1 MIVSS
6 LLVIRL
12 SVAIALQRI
21 VNLILNIKVKTY
33 RVAKLIADMIIII
46 VAI

>member
-1 MIVSS
+1 MTVSS

-21 VNLILNIKVKTY
+21 VNFILNIKVKTY
-33 RVAKLIADMIIII
+33 RVAKLIADMMIII